1 MENERKERERF
12 LKMAEE
18 RVYGR
23 QPVRGIE
30 TPSELIKSMRRSRG
44 GKAPDVLVNVF
55 LKKSERNYLNK
66 LAHKLDLPSKEL
78 CSLVLKSAV
87 VLGAGGIEIFVAA
100 ANKALV
106 EKGRNTEKKKKRRGL
121 NDGREEDGDEFN
133 YEDDNE
139 PETDGDGDE
148 RRRGTDRRQRKTGT
162 QTGTPEEG
170 TKL

>member
-1 MENERKERERF
+1 
-12 LKMAEE
+12 MAEV
-18 RVYGR
+18 RAYGQ

-30 TPSELIKSMRRSRG
+30 TPSELIKSMRRSRS

-100 ANKALV
+100 ANKAL
-106 EKGRNTEKKKKRRGL
+106 EKAQSKKKRRGL
-121 NDGREEDGDEFN
+121 NDGREEEEAEEDGEFN

-139 PETDGDGDE
+139 PETDGNGDE
-148 RRRGTDRRQRKTGT
+148 RRKRRTDRRQTGT

-170 TKL
+170 PRS